1 MATTFVNRETVKAE
15 LANLRPFRNHSKTFY
30 ARWEISCPRPG
41 RLSDADF
48 AKLKA
53 EFVYGEVP
61 SGREVYV
68 VYSYAT
74 PIAWVA
80 AGPDYD
86 VQTEERNIDHCHYH
100 RSKYDV
106 TIGDLAYGSHTT
118 TEHQNQARKWL
129 CNNEVNFTEDEW
141 ATRDRLFRENV

>member
-1 MATTFVNRETVKAE
+1 MATTFVNRQTVKAE
-15 LANLRPFRNHSKTFY
+15 LANLREFKNHSKTFY
-30 ARWEISCPRPG
+30 ARWEISCPKPG
-41 RLSDADF
+41 RLSDADY

-80 AGPDYD
+80 AGPDYS
-86 VQTEERNIDHCHYH
+86 VQTEDQNIDRCHYS
-100 RSKYDV
+100 RSKYHV
-106 TIGDLAYGSHTT
+106 VFGDLVYRSHTT
-118 TEHQNQARKWL
+118 TEHQNKARAWL
-129 CNNEVNFTEDEW
+129 CSNDV
-141 ATRDRLFRENV
+141 

>member
-1 MATTFVNRETVKAE
+1 MTTKFVNRQTVKAE
-15 LANLRPFRNHSKTFY
+15 LAHLREFKNHSKTFY
-30 ARWEISCPRPG
+30 ARWEIVCPRPG

-53 EFVYGEVP
+53 EFALCDLY
-61 SGREVYV
+61 SGSVYV

-86 VQTEERNIDHCHYH
+86 VQTKDRNVDRCHYG
-100 RSKYDV
+100 RSKYHV
-106 TIGDLAYGSHTT
+106 TIGDLAYGSHAT
-118 TEHQNQARKWL
+118 TEHQNQARTWL
-129 CNNEVNFTEDEW
+129 CSN
-141 ATRDRLFRENV
+141 AI